1 VLKCSGRPNQQR
13 QFNRPVTFGAYLS
26 QIEADVS
33 LAVPLALLAVL
44 IILLAAMPWSRPHP
58 NHLFMLE
65 LLQSQLGDESAK
77 SNDSLSKGET
87 VADREHGQ
95 HEC

>member
-1 VLKCSGRPNQQR
+1 M
-13 QFNRPVTFGAYLS
+13 
-26 QIEADVS
+26 S

-65 LLQSQLGDESAK
+65 LLRSQLDDEQA
-77 SNDSLSKGET
+77 NFHDSLS
-87 VADREHGQ
+87 
-95 HEC
+95 

>member
-1 VLKCSGRPNQQR
+1 M
-13 QFNRPVTFGAYLS
+13 
-26 QIEADVS
+26 S

-65 LLQSQLGDESAK
+65 LLRSQLEDEQA
-77 SNDSLSKGET
+77 NFHDSLS
-87 VADREHGQ
+87 
-95 HEC
+95 